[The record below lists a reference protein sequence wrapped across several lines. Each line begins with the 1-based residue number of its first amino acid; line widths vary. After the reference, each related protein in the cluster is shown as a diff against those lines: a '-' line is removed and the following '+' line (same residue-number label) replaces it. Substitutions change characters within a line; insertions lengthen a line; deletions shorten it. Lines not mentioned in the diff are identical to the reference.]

1 MSRLTETKRAYDKLK
16 RLLDDELR
24 ARSGDT
30 KEIARFQETMDVA
43 FYLLG
48 WAQFESLVRRESKEI
63 VDEKARA
70 KTIDQYAWRYLAD
83 GIKEYPVRK
92 RLDLIFHAEPALRA
106 ALDKDYSVRN
116 EAAHDYKQLPA
127 NARDVSAWLQKLEEL
142 VDKFER

>member
-1 MSRLTETKRAYDKLK
+1 MSRLTETKRAYDKVR

-24 ARSGDT
+24 ARTGDA
-30 KEIARFQETMDVA
+30 KEIARFQETLDVA

-48 WAQFESLVRRESKEI
+48 WAQFEALVRRESKDI
-63 VDEKARA
+63 VEEKART
-70 KTIDQYAWRYLAD
+70 KTVDHYAWRYLAD

-92 RLDLIFHAEPALRA
+92 RLELIFHTEPATRA
-106 ALDKDYSVRN
+106 QLDKDYTVRN

-142 VDKFER
+142 VDKFED

>member
-83 GIKEYPVRK
+83 GIKE
-92 RLDLIFHAEPALRA
+92 
-106 ALDKDYSVRN
+106 
-116 EAAHDYKQLPA
+116 
-127 NARDVSAWLQKLEEL
+127 
-142 VDKFER
+142 